1 MASRGSRDLEDE
13 EGEELGAD
21 EEEAEA
27 EEEPMSDSLLK
38 PDAGPLLSG
47 SLDDDV
53 MQGDMDYDQS
63 ADLELD
69 NSKSSPRR

>member
-1 MASRGSRDLEDE
+1 MTGRGLRDLEDE
-13 EGEELGAD
+13 EGEELGVD
-21 EEEAEA
+21 EEEA

-47 SLDDDV
+47 NLDDDV
-53 MQGDMDYDQS
+53 MQGDMDYDQG
-63 ADLELD
+63 ADLELE

>member
-1 MASRGSRDLEDE
+1 MSGRGSRDLEDE

-21 EEEAEA
+21 E

-47 SLDDDV
+47 SLDEDV
-53 MQGDMDYDQS
+53 LQGDMDYDQA
-63 ADLELD
+63 ADLELE